1 MILGE
6 DNAAIA
12 FKKLYSCLCLF
23 GAASFAMRSQVALIP
38 LPLQM
43 YLTQYKYDYPSA
55 SRDR

>member
-12 FKKLYSCLCLF
+12 LKALLLLMPI